1 MGKILIL
8 LFIFFIIIPLFRIG
22 IAIYK
27 AQRKAKKAFSQFH
40 EEQQRQAQE
49 FQSQQKKEQQRQR
62 RQRMGEYVDF
72 EEVRKQVLEKVKEW
86 LANVDKINGYSMSY
100 SESNDGATIALP
112 ISGTISNFKD
122 FIEVKNKAITNG
134 FFKVADAF
142 SINQSEKDSSF
153 TLSTPSDDWLF
164 TLPIA
169 TAIPIIANRAAAAN
183 TPHGQNLANPPAS
196 DNNAPFKASLF
207 CFF

>member
-72 EEVRKQVLEKVKEW
+72 EEVNNDIENKSTSQQSNPHKKSQYKNEPLITDAEW
-86 LANVDKINGYSMSY
+86 EDIK
-100 SESNDGATIALP
+100 
-112 ISGTISNFKD
+112 
-122 FIEVKNKAITNG
+122 
-134 FFKVADAF
+134 
-142 SINQSEKDSSF
+142 
-153 TLSTPSDDWLF
+153 
-164 TLPIA
+164 
-169 TAIPIIANRAAAAN
+169 
-183 TPHGQNLANPPAS
+183 
-196 DNNAPFKASLF
+196 
-207 CFF
+207 